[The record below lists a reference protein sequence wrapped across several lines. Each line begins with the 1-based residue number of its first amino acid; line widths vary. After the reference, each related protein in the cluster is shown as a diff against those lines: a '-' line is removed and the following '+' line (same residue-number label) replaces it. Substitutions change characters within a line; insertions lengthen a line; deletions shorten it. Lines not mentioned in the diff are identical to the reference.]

1 MFCNKSKIFLYDF
14 SFDIEELITPIY
26 NLLIEIT
33 GLKSI
38 EDNFYEISKTIFDNQ
53 VLDKFQPIPKDISE
67 DEYLRVLGSYLKQK
81 FMDSYSLLDNTKLD
95 VLCFDKK
102 IILTSLNDTGDV
114 RKILTSWLINFNLI
128 NSLFDIIVYS
138 DLLPLRKRIASL
150 VGREMYRKAV
160 NVSQSRCVESYYV
173 EKDLINT
180 NLLTEET
187 MDIKSMWISKQ
198 IMNQFKVASL
208 TSFSELIDKDK
219 SVALIADSIVLPLE
233 RLDAYVNTEKENV
246 YTWNMLQ
253 CVYACPKN
261 VQEKPKSVL
270 DFVTD
275 SKDDKLSYLLSY
287 LHYNLYIVESEKKI
301 EEKYKMYFDK
311 VYQIEK
317 LKRVDNYRFFTHVPS
332 SFEKKDTLLGIYE
345 NEKKDS
351 EYNLLHWINS
361 IDSDNH
367 LVSSS
372 DEPKKQQSS
381 PVFALLPNIAFYFL
395 SRYFEDRFADI
406 LTELKANSIANA
418 NFFREGN
425 DKVPMIEVDNL
436 VYKND
441 GSIVYFENKTSLNK
455 RNVDDTIVKM
465 QCFHEHLI
473 GHYKDV
479 NIQYVIVAP
488 YCDSS
493 LEENFGYFVSKADKE
508 PEQREGVNHK
518 IFDFSIP
525 MSKLSHHSLRCIVE
539 PSYSLLKIKIAS
551 IIQ

>member
-14 SFDIEELITPIY
+14 SCDIEGLITPIFH
-26 NLLIEIT
+26 LLIDIT
-33 GLKSI
+33 GLKQTGV
-38 EDNFYEISKTIFDNQ
+38 DFYEISKNVFDNQ
-53 VLDKFQPIPKDISE
+53 ELNKFKPINKGISE
-67 DEYLRVLGSYLKQK
+67 DEYLTVLASYLKQK
-81 FMDSYSLLDNTKLD
+81 LMDSYYLLDQTKFD

-102 IILTSLNDTGDV
+102 IILTSLEESGKVKNT
-114 RKILTSWLINFNLI
+114 LESWLNKANLI
-128 NSLFDIIVYS
+128 ESIFDVIVS
-138 DLLPLRKRIASL
+138 PNLSPLRSSISSL
-150 VGREMYRKAV
+150 VGREMYTKAV
-160 NVSQSRCVESYYV
+160 TVTYNRCVESYYLK
-173 EKDLINT
+173 EDFINI
-180 NLLTEET
+180 NLLTEEP

-233 RLDAYVNTEKENV
+233 RLDAYVCADKNNI

-253 CVYACPKN
+253 LVYACLEN
-261 VQEKPKSVL
+261 VKEKPKSVL
-270 DFVTD
+270 DFVMA
-275 SKDDKLSYLLSY
+275 SKDDNLSYLLSY
-287 LHYNLYIVESEKKI
+287 LHYNLYIVESEKEI

-332 SFEKKDTLLGIYE
+332 SFDKKDTLLGIYE
-345 NEKKDS
+345 NEKKGS
-351 EYNLLHWINS
+351 EYNLLHWVNS
-361 IDSDNH
+361 MDPDNH

-372 DEPKKQQSS
+372 EQPKKQQSS

-406 LTELKANSIANA
+406 LKELKANSIANA

-508 PEQREGVNHK
+508 PEHRDGVNHK